1 MAQQLQKKESQ
12 LKALGA
18 FYKEQLA
25 QLEQKNLE
33 RFKESKDQ
41 FHQAA
46 TVTEASI
53 RIENKVCNLP
63 CLECQKSVERNV
75 TKHSSFY
82 LLFPIKSSLIVS
94 KQTKIV

>member
-46 TVTEASI
+46 TVTEASV
-53 RIENKVCNLP
+53 RNENKVCNLP
-63 CLECQKSVERNV
+63 CLECQNSVERNV
-75 TKHSSFY
+75 TKHSSLY
-82 LLFPIKSSLIVS
+82 LL
-94 KQTKIV
+94 